1 MFESILGFSA
11 EINGLDECFISLDE
25 KLKLDQDPALR
36 EFCIAAATPSLAEF
50 GIDRL
55 CQFGFKEDINF
66 PFIIS
71 LEAALIFY
79 VNL

>member
-1 MFESILGFSA
+1 MFDSILWFSA
-11 EINGLDECFISLDE
+11 EIKGLDEFFISFDE
-25 KLKLDQDPALR
+25 KLKLDQDAVSR
-36 EFCIAAATPSLAEF
+36 DVCIAAATPSLAEF

-71 LEAALIFY
+71 LEAALIF
-79 VNL
+79 

>member
-1 MFESILGFSA
+1 M
-11 EINGLDECFISLDE
+11 
-25 KLKLDQDPALR
+25 KLDQDAAVSR
-36 EFCIAAATPSLAEF
+36 EFCIAAATPSFAEF

-79 VNL
+79 VSLWLGETEVVFG

>member
-1 MFESILGFSA
+1 M
-11 EINGLDECFISLDE
+11 
-25 KLKLDQDPALR
+25 KLDQDAVSR
-36 EFCIAAATPSLAEF
+36 DFCIAAATPSLAEF

-79 VNL
+79 VNF